1 MSNILVTGGG
11 NGLGAAF
18 VAVLRRHGHCVVNFD
33 HEDGNDVRVSDYA
46 DIAGLLRD
54 EQGTIEG
61 DPKLDILINC
71 AGVNIINWL
80 ENFTE
85 ENWDKVMDVNAKG
98 IYMMTRACLPML
110 IESKGTVVNV
120 VSNAAHMPMTCSLA
134 YNASKGAAHIMTLQL
149 ARELT
154 RKHGITVFGIAPNKL
169 HGTGMSDDI
178 DRQVVETRGWTKE
191 YAQEYQLKGLLSGEE
206 TPPEAV
212 AEFLAFLLQDKVHHK
227 YLTGTV
233 IPYGI

>member
-11 NGLGAAF
+11 NGLGAAL
-18 VAVLRRHGHCVVNFD
+18 VKILGAQGHNAFSFD
-33 HEDGNDVRVSDYA
+33 TD
-46 DIAGLLRD
+46 
-54 EQGTIEG
+54 EG
-61 DPKLDILINC
+61 DDVVHPDLTDILGWDYLNGKIDILINC

-80 ENFTE
+80 EDFTE
-85 ENWDKVMDVNAKG
+85 ENWDKVMNVNAKG

-154 RKHGITVFGIAPNKL
+154 RRHGITVFGIAPNKL

-191 YAQEYQLKGLLSGEE
+191 YAQEYQLKGLLTGEE

-212 AEFLAFLLQDKVHHK
+212 AEFLAFLLQDKEHHK